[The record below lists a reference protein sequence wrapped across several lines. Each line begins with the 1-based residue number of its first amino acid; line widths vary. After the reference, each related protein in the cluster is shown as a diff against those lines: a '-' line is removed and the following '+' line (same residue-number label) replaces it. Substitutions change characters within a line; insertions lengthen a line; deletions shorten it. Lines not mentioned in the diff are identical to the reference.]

1 MRDPADE
8 KRAIV
13 IGSGFGGAV
22 CASRLAAAGFSVTLL
37 ERGPWRDT
45 VPVRAAGITD
55 ASPLPA
61 SGGIRY
67 LLRRIRPQGGPKNGV
82 PFSKKGFI
90 ELHAAGDMTAVC
102 TSSVGGGSHIWSAL
116 MVKPPQS
123 CWDGAAAA
131 VSARSMEPHYAR
143 VFHELGGVSPERP
156 QEVPNHTSHAW
167 AGKSFLARVSDEEQ
181 PAMALLFPRHAGDT
195 QPYRTLDGVSRTP
208 LDYARAEGA
217 FGSPSGAKSTV
228 DALYLLPA
236 LASGRLVVRELC
248 EVMEIRRTADAGYEV
263 FALDHRGGKT
273 STFSAPVVVLA
284 AGTLNT
290 LRLLFRS
297 REHGGLGAMP
307 ALGKGIGTNGDCI
320 ATWRVDDTPRR
331 DSALGTPVHGRIRI
345 RGHEAVGYM
354 VIAGVDAPPL
364 PSWLRRP
371 AMAAASKKFQLI
383 AMGVD
388 QADGVASYAG
398 ERLRIRYDMRGSP
411 VFGEVFEAFRS
422 LERAS
427 GWRVKFDDRKAFTA
441 HPMGG
446 CRISDDPALGV
457 IDGRGEVHGSP
468 GLYVADASAL
478 PKAAGVPPSL
488 TIAAWASHVAEG
500 LCQSLGTQATP
511 SEGPDKEDR

>member
-1 MRDPADE
+1 MRDPADDM
-8 KRAIV
+8 RVIV

-45 VPVRAAGITD
+45 VPVRAAGIAG

-67 LLRRIRPQGGPKNGV
+67 LLRRIRPLGGPKNGV
-82 PFSKKGFI
+82 PFGKKGFI
-90 ELHAAGDMTAVC
+90 ELHAAGDLTAIC

-116 MVKPPQS
+116 MVKPPPS
-123 CWDGAAAA
+123 YWDGVAAA
-131 VSARSMEPHYAR
+131 VSASGMDVHYAR
-143 VFHELGGVSPERP
+143 VFHELGGAAPSRP
-156 QEVPNHTSHAW
+156 QDVPNRTSHAW
-167 AGKSFLARVSDEEQ
+167 AGKSFLAPVADDAQ
-181 PAMALLFPRHAGDT
+181 PAMGLLFPRHARDT
-195 QPYRTLDGVSRTP
+195 QPYRTHDGVSRTP

-236 LASGRLVVRELC
+236 LGSGRLVVRELC
-248 EVMEIRRTADAGYEV
+248 EVTHIRRTADDGYEV
-263 FALDHRGGKT
+263 SAHDHRGGRA

-297 REHGGLGAMP
+297 RAHGGLGAMP
-307 ALGKGIGTNGDCI
+307 ALGKGIGTNGDCL

-331 DSALGTPVHGRIRI
+331 NPALGTPVHGRIRI
-345 RGHEAVGYM
+345 RGHEDVGYM
-354 VIAGVDAPPL
+354 VVAGVDAPPL
-364 PSWLRRP
+364 PRWLRH
-371 AMAAASKKFQLI
+371 AAAAAASKKFQLI
-383 AMGVD
+383 AMGAD
-388 QADGVASYAG
+388 RADGVASYAG
-398 ERLRIRYDMRGSP
+398 ERLRIRYDMGGSP
-411 VFGEVFEAFRS
+411 IYGQVFEAFRS
-422 LERAS
+422 LAQAS
-427 GWRVKFDDRKAFTA
+427 GWRVKFDDGKAFTA

-457 IDGRGEVHGSP
+457 VDGRGEVHGLP

-488 TIAAWASHVAEG
+488 TIAAWASHVAQG
-500 LCQSLGTQATP
+500 LCQSRGMRATP
-511 SEGPDKEDR
+511 SEPS